1 LTGSGASAGVL
12 EETMERHCEFVLLPM
27 LSHKE
32 LKVEWKNCFLHPW
45 RRKRIADL
53 VICRRGKVY
62 VVIRRDKFT

>member
-1 LTGSGASAGVL
+1 
-12 EETMERHCEFVLLPM
+12 MERHCEFVLLPM